1 MAIVATVVPALLMSE
16 GLRRVGA
23 NHAALVGSVGPVV
36 TLFLG
41 WVFLCERVSALQMGG
56 ATLVLAGVLLVTLR
70 KG

>member
-1 MAIVATVVPALLMSE
+1 
-16 GLRRVGA
+16 
-23 NHAALVGSVGPVV
+23 V

-41 WVFLCERVSALQMGG
+41 WVFLGERVSALQMGG